1 MIALGT
7 VTQAVFCPGDDIKAT
22 IMPNNFMPEEAPE
35 RVISSTAGINESSYA
50 DASPVGPSPIFRG
63 HMLPKISRQ
72 DVQNEARWEHCYG
85 ALDLGTNNCRL
96 LIAKPGRNGLRVVD
110 AYSRIVRLGE
120 GLTASHQLSDESQ
133 ERTVAALKICAEKLQ
148 KKQVRLTRH
157 VATEACRRAKNC
169 RSFVERVYAE
179 TGLCLDVIS
188 PAEEARLAVL
198 GCQSLLNPRVA
209 YALVFDIGGGSTEL
223 ILVRQKGRGDIE
235 VKGWVSVPWGV
246 VSLAE
251 SYGGAHVD
259 AATYDAM
266 YGEVA
271 NKLIPFAQRMKLD
284 ELTENGE
291 LQALGTSGTV
301 TTLAA
306 IHLGLLAYDRRRIDG
321 ANMPLTVVR
330 ELCQRVGK
338 MSYAERVAE
347 GCVGRERADLV
358 IPGCAILEAIADQLK
373 VAEIRVA
380 GRGLREGI
388 LRSLMVQ
395 DGFRV

>member
-1 MIALGT
+1 MPT
-7 VTQAVFCPGDDIKAT
+7 DDIPAEAGAAAT
-22 IMPNNFMPEEAPE
+22 LGHDSFSDHAL
-35 RVISSTAGINESSYA
+35 
-50 DASPVGPSPIFRG
+50 PIFHG
-63 HMLPKISRQ
+63 HNLPKRSRH
-72 DVQNEARWEHCYG
+72 DVHDDARWEQSYG
-85 ALDLGTNNCRL
+85 AIDLGTNNCRL

-120 GLTASHQLSDESQ
+120 GLAASNMLSDESQ

-157 VATEACRRAKNC
+157 VATEACRRARNC
-169 RSFVERVYAE
+169 RGFVERVYAE
-179 TGLCLDVIS
+179 TGLSLDVIT

-198 GCQSLLNPRVA
+198 GCQALLNPRVP

-223 ILVRQKGRGDIE
+223 ILIRQKGRSDIE
-235 VKGWVSVPWGV
+235 IKGWVSIPWGV

-251 SYGGAHVD
+251 SYAGAHVD
-259 AATYDAM
+259 AATYAAM
-266 YGEVA
+266 YDEVA
-271 NKLIPFAQRMKLD
+271 SYTVAFAARMKLA
-284 ELTENGE
+284 ELAQAGA

-301 TTLAA
+301 TTVAA
-306 IHLGLLAYDRRRIDG
+306 IHLGLQAYDRRRIDG
-321 ANMPLTVVR
+321 ANMPLATVQS
-330 ELCQRVGK
+330 LCQNISR
-338 MSYAERVAE
+338 MSHAERVAQ

-358 IPGCAILEAIADQLK
+358 IPGCAVLEAIADQLT
-373 VAEIRVA
+373 VPEIRVA

>member
-1 MIALGT
+1 
-7 VTQAVFCPGDDIKAT
+7 
-22 IMPNNFMPEEAPE
+22 MPNDLCTQEASAS
-35 RVISSTAGINESSYA
+35 VADTSGGSTMEPITP
-50 DASPVGPSPIFRG
+50 ASIPFFSG
-63 HMLPKISRQ
+63 HILPKFNRK
-72 DVQNEARWEHCYG
+72 DMHNDARFEHCYG

-120 GLTASHQLSDESQ
+120 GLAASNMLSEESQ
-133 ERTVAALKICAEKLQ
+133 DRTVGALKICAEKLQ

-169 RSFVERVYAE
+169 RSFVERVFAE

-188 PAEEARLAVL
+188 AAEEARLAVL
-198 GCQSLLNPRVA
+198 GCQALLNPRVP
-209 YALVFDIGGGSTEL
+209 YAVVFDIGGGSTEVIL
-223 ILVRQKGRGDIE
+223 IRQKGRGDIE
-235 VKGWVSVPWGV
+235 IKGWVSVPWGV

-251 SYGGAHVD
+251 SYGGATVD
-259 AATYDAM
+259 AATYKAM
-266 YGEVA
+266 YDEVA
-271 NKLIPFAQRMKLD
+271 SLLVPFAQEMQLA
-284 ELTENGE
+284 ELTCRGE

-306 IHLGLLAYDRRRIDG
+306 IYLGLQAYDRRRIDG
-321 ANMPLTVVR
+321 ANMPVAVVR
-330 ELCQRVGK
+330 ELCQRVAA

-358 IPGCAILEAIADQLK
+358 IPGCAILEAIVDQFSMPD
-373 VAEIRVA
+373 IRVA

-388 LRSLMVQ
+388 LRALMVQ
-395 DGFRV
+395 DGFHV

>member
-1 MIALGT
+1 MPSDFFPEGAIAPAYEGSD
-7 VTQAVFCPGDDIKAT
+7 P
-22 IMPNNFMPEEAPE
+22 PNL
-35 RVISSTAGINESSYA
+35 SSSA
-50 DASPVGPSPIFRG
+50 PIFRG
-63 HMLPKISRQ
+63 HSQSKRNRFDLMS
-72 DVQNEARWEHCYG
+72 DARWEQSYG

-120 GLTASHQLSDESQ
+120 GLAASNMLSDASQ
-133 ERTVAALKICAEKLQ
+133 ERAVAALKVCAEKLQ

-169 RSFVERVYAE
+169 RSFVERVHAE

-198 GCQSLLNPRVA
+198 GCQALLNPRIP
-209 YALVFDIGGGSTEL
+209 YALVFDIGGGSTEV
-223 ILVRQKGRGDIE
+223 ILVKQRGRSDID
-235 VKGWVSVPWGV
+235 VIGWVSVPWGV

-251 SYGGAHVD
+251 SFGGATVD
-259 AATYDAM
+259 APTYAAM
-266 YGEVA
+266 YEEVA
-271 NKLIPFAQRMKLD
+271 KHLVPFAARMNLPQ
-284 ELTENGE
+284 LTADGQ

-306 IHLGLLAYDRRRIDG
+306 IHLGLQAYDRRRIDG
-321 ANMPLTVVR
+321 HNMPLEVVR
-330 ELCQRVGK
+330 ALCQRVGQ

-358 IPGCAILEAIADQLK
+358 IPGCAVLEAIADQLS
-373 VAEIRVA
+373 VADIRVA
-380 GRGLREGI
+380 GRGLREGV

-395 DGFRV
+395 DGFRL

>member
-1 MIALGT
+1 
-7 VTQAVFCPGDDIKAT
+7 
-22 IMPNNFMPEEAPE
+22 MPNAFHPEEA
-35 RVISSTAGINESSYA
+35 A
-50 DASPVGPSPIFRG
+50 ASVSGAHDGPDSHIEPIFRG
-63 HMLPKISRQ
+63 HVFPKYSRQ
-72 DVQNEARWEHCYG
+72 EQLSEARWENSYG

-120 GLTASHQLSDESQ
+120 GLAASNQLSEESQ
-133 ERTVAALKICAEKLQ
+133 ERTVAALKVCAEKLQ

-157 VATEACRRAKNC
+157 VATEACRRARNC
-169 RSFVERVYAE
+169 RGFVERVYAE

-198 GCQSLLNPRVA
+198 GCQALLNPRLP
-209 YALVFDIGGGSTEL
+209 YALVFDIGGGSTEV
-223 ILVRQKGRGDIE
+223 ILVRQRGRIDID
-235 VKGWVSVPWGV
+235 VLGWVSVPWGV

-251 SYGGAHVD
+251 SFGGANVD
-259 AATYDAM
+259 AATYAAM
-266 YGEVA
+266 YNEVA
-271 NKLIPFAQRMKLD
+271 ATVAPFATRMKLQ
-284 ELTENGE
+284 ELTAAGQ

-306 IHLGLLAYDRRRIDG
+306 IHLGLQAYDRRRIDG
-321 ANMPLTVVR
+321 ANIPLAIVR
-330 ELCQRVGK
+330 DLCQRVSR

-358 IPGCAILEAIADQLK
+358 IPGCAVLEAIADQLS

>member
-1 MIALGT
+1 MPSDFFPDGSLATPIEGPDPHHI
-7 VTQAVFCPGDDIKAT
+7 QAS
-22 IMPNNFMPEEAPE
+22 N
-35 RVISSTAGINESSYA
+35 
-50 DASPVGPSPIFRG
+50 PIFHG
-63 HMLPKISRQ
+63 HAQAKRSRI
-72 DVQNEARWEHCYG
+72 DLMSDARWEQSYG

-96 LIAKPGRNGLRVVD
+96 LIAKPGRNGLRVID

-120 GLTASHQLSDESQ
+120 GLAASNMLSDASQ
-133 ERTVAALKICAEKLQ
+133 ERAVAALKVCAEKLQ

-169 RSFVERVYAE
+169 RSFVERVHAE

-198 GCQSLLNPRVA
+198 GCQALLNPRLP
-209 YALVFDIGGGSTEL
+209 YALVFDIGGGSTEV
-223 ILVRQKGRGDIE
+223 ILVKQRGRSEIDVI
-235 VKGWVSVPWGV
+235 GWVSVPWGV

-251 SYGGAHVD
+251 SFGGAMVD
-259 AATYDAM
+259 AATYAAM
-266 YGEVA
+266 YDEIAKHLVDFTA
-271 NKLIPFAQRMKLD
+271 RM
-284 ELTENGE
+284 ELSRLTAEGQ

-306 IHLGLLAYDRRRIDG
+306 IDLGLQAYDRRRIDG
-321 ANMPLTVVR
+321 HNMKLTMVR
-330 ELCQRVGK
+330 ELCQRVSR

-358 IPGCAILEAIADQLK
+358 IPGCAVLAAIADQLS

-380 GRGLREGI
+380 GRGLREGV
-388 LRSLMVQ
+388 LRSLMTQ
-395 DGFRV
+395 DGFRI

>member
-1 MIALGT
+1 MSKT
-7 VTQAVFCPGDDIKAT
+7 TKAT
-22 IMPNNFMPEEAPE
+22 IMPNDLLTQEAPASMPELAELAF
-35 RVISSTAGINESSYA
+35 A
-50 DASPVGPSPIFRG
+50 PIFSG
-63 HMLPKISRQ
+63 HILPKLNRN
-72 DVQNEARWEHCYG
+72 DLHNDTRWEHCYG

-120 GLTASHQLSDESQ
+120 GLAASNMLSDESQ

-169 RSFVERVYAE
+169 RSFVERVFAE

-198 GCQSLLNPRVA
+198 GCQALLNPRVP
-209 YALVFDIGGGSTEL
+209 YAVVFDIGGGSTEVIL
-223 ILVRQKGRGDIE
+223 IRQKGRSDIE
-235 VKGWVSVPWGV
+235 IKGWISVPWGV

-251 SYGGAHVD
+251 SYGGAAVD
-259 AATYDAM
+259 AATYKAM
-266 YGEVA
+266 YDEVA
-271 NKLIPFAQRMKLD
+271 SLLVPFAKAMQLA
-284 ELTENGE
+284 ELTSRGE

-306 IHLGLLAYDRRRIDG
+306 MYLGLQAYDRRRIDG
-321 ANMPLTVVR
+321 ANMPVVVVR
-330 ELCQRVGK
+330 ELCQRIAA
-338 MSYAERVAE
+338 MSYSERVAE

-358 IPGCAILEAIADQLK
+358 IPGCAVLEAIVDQFNMTD
-373 VAEIRVA
+373 IRVA

>member
-1 MIALGT
+1 
-7 VTQAVFCPGDDIKAT
+7 
-22 IMPNNFMPEEAPE
+22 MPNDFFPEEA
-35 RVISSTAGINESSYA
+35 VASNFV
-50 DASPVGPSPIFRG
+50 DAPVAITNPIFRG
-63 HMLPKISRQ
+63 HILPKLNRQ
-72 DVQNEARWEHCYG
+72 DIYKEERWDHCYG

-120 GLTASHQLSDESQ
+120 GLAASNMLSDDSQ
-133 ERTVAALKICAEKLQ
+133 ERTVAALKVCAEKLQ

-188 PAEEARLAVL
+188 AAEEARLAVL
-198 GCQSLLNPRVA
+198 GCQALLNPRVP
-209 YALVFDIGGGSTEL
+209 YAVVFDIGGGSTEVIL
-223 ILVRQKGRGDIE
+223 IKQ
-235 VKGWVSVPWGV
+235 KGWVSVPWGV

-251 SYGGAHVD
+251 SYGGATVD
-259 AATYDAM
+259 TATYKAM
-266 YGEVA
+266 YDEVA
-271 NKLIPFAQRMKLD
+271 ARLIPFAQRM
-284 ELTENGE
+284 ELADLTRRGE

-306 IHLGLLAYDRRRIDG
+306 IHLGLQAYDRRRIDG
-321 ANMPLTVVR
+321 ANMPLVTVR
-330 ELCQRVGK
+330 ELCQRVAN

-358 IPGCAILEAIADQLK
+358 IPGCAVLEAIVDQFNMP
-373 VAEIRVA
+373 EIRVA

>member
-1 MIALGT
+1 
-7 VTQAVFCPGDDIKAT
+7 
-22 IMPNNFMPEEAPE
+22 MPNDFFPEGAIAPTHHE
-35 RVISSTAGINESSYA
+35 HEPPGALPAE
-50 DASPVGPSPIFRG
+50 PIFQG
-63 HMLPKISRQ
+63 HAHAKRNRYDLMS
-72 DVQNEARWEHCYG
+72 DARWEQCYG

-96 LIAKPGRNGLRVVD
+96 LIARPGRNGLRVID

-120 GLTASHQLSDESQ
+120 GLAASNMLSEASQ
-133 ERTVAALKICAEKLQ
+133 ERAVAALKVCADKLQ

-169 RSFVERVYAE
+169 RSFVERVHAE

-198 GCQSLLNPRVA
+198 GCQALLNPRVP
-209 YALVFDIGGGSTEL
+209 YALVFDIGGGSTEV
-223 ILVRQKGRGDIE
+223 ILVKQRGRTDID
-235 VKGWVSVPWGV
+235 VIGWVSVPWGV

-251 SYGGAHVD
+251 SYGGAMVD
-259 AATYDAM
+259 AATYTAM
-266 YGEVA
+266 YDEIAKHLV
-271 NKLIPFAQRMKLD
+271 PFAARMELEKL
-284 ELTENGE
+284 TSSGQ

-306 IHLGLLAYDRRRIDG
+306 IHLGLQAYDRRRIDG
-321 ANMPLTVVR
+321 HNMPLAVVR
-330 ELCQRVGK
+330 ALCQRVGR

-358 IPGCAILEAIADQLK
+358 IPGCAVLEAIADQLS
-373 VAEIRVA
+373 VPEVRVA
-380 GRGLREGI
+380 GRGLREGV

-395 DGFRV
+395 DGFRL

>member
-1 MIALGT
+1 LGKAT
-7 VTQAVFCPGDDIKAT
+7 KAT
-22 IMPNNFMPEEAPE
+22 IMPNDFYPEAAVTSVFVDAP
-35 RVISSTAGINESSYA
+35 VAAT
-50 DASPVGPSPIFRG
+50 DQIFRG
-63 HMLPKISRQ
+63 HILPKLNRQ
-72 DVQNEARWEHCYG
+72 DIYKEERWEHCYG

-120 GLTASHQLSDESQ
+120 GLAASNMLSDESQ
-133 ERTVAALKICAEKLQ
+133 ERTVAALKVCAEKLQ

-188 PAEEARLAVL
+188 AAEEARLAVL
-198 GCQSLLNPRVA
+198 GCQALLNPRVP
-209 YALVFDIGGGSTEL
+209 YAVVFDIGGGSTEVIL
-223 ILVRQKGRGDIE
+223 IKQKGRSDIE
-235 VKGWVSVPWGV
+235 IKGWVSVPWGV

-251 SYGGAHVD
+251 SYGGATVD
-259 AATYDAM
+259 AATYKAM
-266 YGEVA
+266 YDEVA
-271 NKLIPFAQRMKLD
+271 SKLIPFAQRMELA
-284 ELTENGE
+284 ELTRRGE

-306 IHLGLLAYDRRRIDG
+306 IHLGLQAYDRRRIDG
-321 ANMPLTVVR
+321 ANMPLTTVR
-330 ELCQRVGK
+330 ELCQRIAN

-347 GCVGRERADLV
+347 DCVGRERADLV
-358 IPGCAILEAIADQLK
+358 IPGCAVLEAIVDQFSMP
-373 VAEIRVA
+373 EIRVA

-388 LRSLMVQ
+388 LRSLMMH

>member
-1 MIALGT
+1 
-7 VTQAVFCPGDDIKAT
+7 
-22 IMPNNFMPEEAPE
+22 MPNDFTPEEAA
-35 RVISSTAGINESSYA
+35 VSISGAGGGPFA
-50 DASPVGPSPIFRG
+50 DAPPAALSPIFRG
-63 HMLPKISRQ
+63 HVLPKLNRQ
-72 DVQNEARWEHCYG
+72 DVYNEARWDHCYG

-120 GLTASHQLSDESQ
+120 GLAASNQLSDDSQ

-157 VATEACRRAKNC
+157 VATEACRRARNC

-198 GCQSLLNPRVA
+198 GCQALLNPRVP
-209 YALVFDIGGGSTEL
+209 YAVVFDIGGGSTEV
-223 ILVRQKGRGDIE
+223 ILVRQKGRGDID
-235 VKGWVSVPWGV
+235 VKGYVSVPWGV

-251 SYGGAHVD
+251 SYGGSIVD
-259 AATYDAM
+259 AATYAAM
-266 YGEVA
+266 YDEVA
-271 NKLIPFAQRMKLD
+271 RLLIPFAKRMKLD
-284 ELTENGE
+284 ELTQAGE

-306 IHLGLLAYDRRRIDG
+306 IHLGLQAYDRRRIDG
-321 ANMPLTVVR
+321 ANMPLTIVR
-330 ELCQRVGK
+330 DLCQRVAK

-358 IPGCAILEAIADQLK
+358 IPGCAVLEAIADQLK
-373 VAEIRVA
+373 VSEIRVA